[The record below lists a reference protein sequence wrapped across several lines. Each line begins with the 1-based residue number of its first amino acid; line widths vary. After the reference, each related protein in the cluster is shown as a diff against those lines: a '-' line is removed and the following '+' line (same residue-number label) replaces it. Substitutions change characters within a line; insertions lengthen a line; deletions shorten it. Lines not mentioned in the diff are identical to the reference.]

1 VLKNRMCSDRFY
13 INRANPRCPSLVP
26 WTSPKGTPMSIA
38 AATPIIPWSDLI
50 YSLLPNGRTL
60 DYTITNPYV
69 DASHA
74 GDDAS
79 VPGVEKSSFVN
90 GLFATGQQSG
100 YYQGPLTDQNDTN
113 ADLTTWN
120 TRVQAG
126 EPYSDP
132 VALQAIDLISRF
144 RSPYNMPEAAGG
156 PAPLF
161 ISNGWTDDLFPPDEA
176 LRFYNRERAEFP
188 GDQIALLFANHGHQ
202 RGADS
207 PADLAIVRSRVQAEL
222 DHYVKGDGTPA
233 PSGVEA
239 FLTSCP
245 APSGAS
251 PGPITAPDWASIHPG
266 EVRVLAAPSA
276 SVPPQGDP
284 RENQVSDPV
293 AAGNNPCG
301 SVSGVSDQSGTATY
315 RLPKVAGS
323 GYTLLGS
330 PTVIA
335 KFAVQG
341 GGAAQVDA
349 RLWDVDPDGNEILVA
364 KGVYRPVGAGV
375 EVFQLHANGWHFAP
389 GHTPRLELLG
399 SDAPYVR
406 ASNGAASISASD
418 LQLRLPTAESPD
430 CSQILSP
437 AAPVLPDPATGLS
450 RALAPGVVAGGSGNC
465 SDETK
470 TSQGATA
477 ATVGGHALSQSG
489 KTLAPTKGKR
499 LKVRI
504 RFGTHRYRL
513 LKLVRRHGIGVQV
526 TCSQRCRA
534 TALLKAGV
542 RRVGRKTH
550 RTKSGY
556 FVLHVR
562 LTKAGLKRLSRH
574 RHTNLRMTITVTDAK
589 GKRAA
594 RRTGGYVTR
603 LRPLRHHRG

>member
-1 VLKNRMCSDRFY
+1 
-13 INRANPRCPSLVP
+13 
-26 WTSPKGTPMSIA
+26 
-38 AATPIIPWSDLI
+38 
-50 YSLLPNGRTL
+50 
-60 DYTITNPYV
+60 
-69 DASHA
+69 
-74 GDDAS
+74 
-79 VPGVEKSSFVN
+79 VPGIEKSSFVN

-100 YYQGPLTDQNDTN
+100 YYQGPLTNQTDTN

-126 EPYSDP
+126 EPYNDP
-132 VALQAIDLISRF
+132 VAQEAIDLISRF

-188 GDQIALLFANHGHQ
+188 NNQIALLFANHGHQ
-202 RGADS
+202 RGADGA
-207 PADLAIVRSRVQAEL
+207 ADLAIIRSQVQAEL

-233 PSGVEA
+233 PSGVA
-239 FLTSCP
+239 AYLTSCP

-251 PGPITAPDWASIHPG
+251 PGPITASDWASIHPG
-266 EVRVLAAPSA
+266 EIRFLAAPSA

-293 AAGNNPCG
+293 AAGNDPCG
-301 SVSGVSDQSGTATY
+301 SVSGVSDQPGTATY
-315 RLPKVAGS
+315 RLPKVAGN

-330 PTVIA
+330 PTVIG
-335 KFAVQG
+335 KFAVSG
-341 GGAAQVDA
+341 GGAPQLDA

-364 KGVYRPVGAGV
+364 KGAYRPVGSGV
-375 EVFQLHANGWHFAP
+375 EVFQLHANGWRFAP
-389 GHTPRLELLG
+389 GHTPRLQLLQ
-399 SDAPYVR
+399 SDSPYLR
-406 ASNGAASISASD
+406 PSNGAASITASD
-418 LQLRLPTAESPD
+418 LQLRLPTAEGPD

-450 RALAPGVVAGGSGNC
+450 RTLAPGVAAGGTGNC

-470 TSQGATA
+470 TSKGASA
-477 ATVGGHALSQSG
+477 ATVGGQALSQSG
-489 KTLAPTKGKR
+489 KTVVSTTAKTKR

-504 RFGTHRYRL
+504 RFGKHRYRL

-526 TCSQRCRA
+526 TCSQRCKA
-534 TALLKAGV
+534 TSLLKAGV
-542 RRVGRKTH
+542 RRVGRTAH

-562 LTKAGLKRLSRH
+562 LTKAGLKRLSH
-574 RHTNLRMTITVTDAK
+574 RSHTNLRMTITVTDAK

-603 LRPLRHHRG
+603 LHPLRRRHPH